1 MKFRNGTPLFRFLL
15 LLICGILLAIYF
27 PVLNVGLTTM
37 LSCGTMAFFFLQF
50 LFRKKIT
57 RYQRRWAKGAVS
69 YLAVFFTGYLLTVL
83 TNERNNPAHFRNY
96 KAEKLI
102 GYLEQPLNDKG
113 KRLRSFIKVLYVYD
127 GTRWKPAAG
136 NCLVY
141 FEKDSASSGL
151 KYGDLILWFGK
162 PDEVQPPPNPSQF
175 NYKRWLEYI
184 QVFDQQF
191 IQAGKWKLLDHDFGN
206 RLYAFSFSLRERLM
220 KTFRDNNITG
230 QDFAVLSALIL
241 GYEDEIDKDVIDAYA
256 ASGTLHV
263 LSVSGL
269 HVGII
274 FIAINALLGF
284 LNVNK
289 RTRFFKSVIIILFL
303 WFYALLTGLSPS
315 VLRSATMLSFIIVG
329 RMTRQHVSLFNT
341 LSASAFFL
349 LAFDPF
355 MIMQVGFQLSYL
367 AVLGIIFLQP
377 TIHAWLDPPGWILRN
392 IWSITSV
399 SIAAQ
404 LATFPLGFFYFHQFP
419 VYFLFSNLIIIPVST
434 VIIYGGILLL
444 MFSWWH
450 FGGGIIGLILGFIVK
465 SMNAVALFIE
475 HLPWSVINGISISVL
490 ETWFLYI
497 GICAFVI
504 FFEEKNKHYLFLTLF
519 SILAILTG
527 QLIEANRI
535 IHQEKLIVY
544 SIRGKSVLNI
554 IDGKM
559 NILFTDSATA
569 TNRRLMLF
577 NIYQYWWDCGLDE
590 RKVYVPDSTEN
601 RIPEICF
608 YRGFLQFEKFRIAF
622 VSDARLPDAGKTKP
636 VIDFLILS
644 GNIRTKV
651 KQLTEHFNFK
661 QLIIDSSVAPAKAM
675 RLLNEAKES
684 GIMAYS
690 VQHQGAF
697 VYDLSQK

>member
-1 MKFRNGTPLFRFLL
+1 MNFRNGTPLFRFLL
-15 LLICGILLAIYF
+15 LFICGILLAIYF
-27 PVLNVGLTTM
+27 PVISVRITIL
-37 LSCGTMAFFFLQF
+37 LSCGTMALFFLQF
-50 LFRKKIT
+50 IFRKKVT

-83 TNERNNPAHFRNY
+83 TNGRNDPVHFRNF

-113 KRLRSFIKVLYVYD
+113 RRFRSFVRVLYLYD
-127 GTRWKPAAG
+127 GKQWKPSG
-136 NCLVY
+136 GHCLVY
-141 FEKDSASSGL
+141 LEKDSSSTCL
-151 KYGDLILWFGK
+151 KYGDLIMWIGK

-175 NYKRWLEYI
+175 NYKRWLGFI

-191 IQAGKWKLLDHDFGN
+191 IQSGKWKLLDHDCGHK
-206 RLYAFSFSLRERLM
+206 LYAFSYSLRDRLM
-220 KTFRDNNITG
+220 KTFKDNRISG

-241 GYEDEIDKDVIDAYA
+241 GYEDDIDRDVIDAYA

-274 FIAINALLGF
+274 FIAINAMLGF

-341 LSASAFFL
+341 LAASAFFL

-377 TIHAWLDPPGWILRN
+377 AIHSWLDPPGWILRN

-419 VYFLFSNLIIIPVST
+419 VYFLFSNMIIIPVST

-450 FGGGIIGLILGFIVK
+450 SCASIIGLILGAIVK
-465 SMNAVALFIE
+465 TMNAVALFIE
-475 HLPWSVINGISISVL
+475 HLPWSVINGISISL
-490 ETWFLYI
+490 SETWLLYI
-497 GICAFVI
+497 CICALFI
-504 FFEEKNKHYLFLTLF
+504 FYEEKNKSYLFLGLI
-519 SILAILTG
+519 SILAIMTS

-535 IHQEKLIVY
+535 MHQEKLVVY
-544 SIRGKSVLNI
+544 NIRGKSVLNL
-554 IDGKM
+554 IDGKK
-559 NILFTDSATA
+559 NILLTDSSTA
-569 TNRRLMLF
+569 ANQRLMLF

-590 RKVYVPDSTEN
+590 KKVMVPGSN
-601 RIPEICF
+601 GNSVPEICY
-608 YRGFLQFEKFRIAF
+608 YRDFIQFENFRIAF
-622 VSDARLPDAGKTKP
+622 VRDSALLRSDCAKP
-636 VIDFLILS
+636 EIDFLILS
-644 GNIRTKV
+644 GNMRTRV
-651 KQLTEHFNFK
+651 KQLTAHFNFK
-661 QLIIDSSVAPAKAM
+661 NLIIDSSVAPSRALK
-675 RLLNEAKES
+675 LVKEAKES

-697 VYDLSQK
+697 VYDRSQE